1 MAEKNDR
8 GFLGRHGLAIFLVV
22 LSIILFLLFSD
33 YPVR

>member
-22 LSIILFLLFSD
+22 LGVVLFLLFSG
-33 YPVR
+33 YPT